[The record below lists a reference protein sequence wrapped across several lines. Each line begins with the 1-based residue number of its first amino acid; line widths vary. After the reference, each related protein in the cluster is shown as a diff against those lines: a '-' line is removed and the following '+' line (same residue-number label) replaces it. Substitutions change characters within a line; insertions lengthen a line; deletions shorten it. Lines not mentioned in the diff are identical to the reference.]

1 MKRKPLPAKSKFS
14 AFIELT
20 KPRIT
25 ILILISTALGYYLA
39 ESAMINYLNFFYTIL
54 GTAILSGGAGT
65 INHCIERDLDMLMD
79 RTKSRPIPTG
89 LISIKTALNFG
100 LAQSIIGLAILWVF
114 VNQLTA
120 TLGLA
125 TILLYL
131 FVYTPLKKIT
141 WLNTTIGAIP
151 GAMPALGGWAAS
163 ANELSPNAWILF
175 AILFLWQHPHFY
187 AIAIMCKDDYER
199 AGFKMLPVI
208 EKENHRTNRQIIW
221 HAFLLIPVSL
231 YFVVTGAL
239 GIFYF
244 WGALLLGI
252 VYLISSIPLLIEAVD
267 VSSLPL
273 VNALLNLTTT
283 ILLIIG
289 YVLIKLKKRE
299 MHRSVML
306 TAFFSSA
313 LFLVSYVIYHWFKSG
328 PKAYT
333 GEWISVYY
341 PILVTHIILAMI
353 ILPLAMITLY
363 RGWVF
368 QIQQHRKI
376 ARITLPI
383 WLYVSVTGIIIYLML
398 YT

>member
-54 GTAILSGGAGT
+54 GTALLSGGAGT
-65 INHCIERDLDMLMD
+65 INHCIERDLDMLMN

-89 LISIKTALNFG
+89 LISIKTAFNFG
-100 LAQSIIGLAILWVF
+100 LSQSIIGFVILWVF

-120 TLGLA
+120 ILGLA

-252 VYLISSIPLLIEAVD
+252 VYLISSIPLLKE
-267 VSSLPL
+267 SSIKNAKLLLRTSVAYLPL
-273 VNALLNLTTT
+273 
-283 ILLIIG
+283 LLIII
-289 YVLIKLKKRE
+289 LIDLN
-299 MHRSVML
+299 
-306 TAFFSSA
+306 
-313 LFLVSYVIYHWFKSG
+313 
-328 PKAYT
+328 
-333 GEWISVYY
+333 YY
-341 PILVTHIILAMI
+341 
-353 ILPLAMITLY
+353 
-363 RGWVF
+363 
-368 QIQQHRKI
+368 
-376 ARITLPI
+376 
-383 WLYVSVTGIIIYLML
+383 
-398 YT
+398 

>member
-1 MKRKPLPAKSKFS
+1 MKRKPLPAKSKVS

-39 ESAMINYLNFFYTIL
+39 ESEMINYLNFFYTIL

-65 INHCIERDLDMLMD
+65 INHCIEKDLDMLMD
-79 RTKSRPIPTG
+79 RTKSRPIPAG
-89 LISIKTALNFG
+89 LISINTALNFG
-100 LAQSIIGLAILWVF
+100 LAQSIIGFAILWVL

-120 TLGLA
+120 ILGLA
-125 TILLYL
+125 TIVLYL

-163 ANELSPNAWILF
+163 ANQLSPNAWILF

-187 AIAIMCKDDYER
+187 AIAIMCKDDYGR

-252 VYLISSIPLLIEAVD
+252 VYLASGIPLLKE
-267 VSSLPL
+267 SSIKNAKLLLRTSVVYLPL
-273 VNALLNLTTT
+273 
-283 ILLIIG
+283 LLIII
-289 YVLIKLKKRE
+289 LIDLN
-299 MHRSVML
+299 
-306 TAFFSSA
+306 
-313 LFLVSYVIYHWFKSG
+313 
-328 PKAYT
+328 
-333 GEWISVYY
+333 YY
-341 PILVTHIILAMI
+341 
-353 ILPLAMITLY
+353 
-363 RGWVF
+363 
-368 QIQQHRKI
+368 
-376 ARITLPI
+376 
-383 WLYVSVTGIIIYLML
+383 
-398 YT
+398 

>member
-89 LISIKTALNFG
+89 LISIKNALNFG
-100 LAQSIIGLAILWVF
+100 LAQSIIGFAILWVF

-163 ANELSPNAWILF
+163 VNELSPNAWILF

-187 AIAIMCKDDYER
+187 AIAIMCKDGYER

-252 VYLISSIPLLIEAVD
+252 VYLISSIPLLKE
-267 VSSLPL
+267 SSIKNAKLLLRTSVAYLPL
-273 VNALLNLTTT
+273 
-283 ILLIIG
+283 LLIII
-289 YVLIKLKKRE
+289 LIDLN
-299 MHRSVML
+299 
-306 TAFFSSA
+306 
-313 LFLVSYVIYHWFKSG
+313 
-328 PKAYT
+328 
-333 GEWISVYY
+333 YY
-341 PILVTHIILAMI
+341 
-353 ILPLAMITLY
+353 
-363 RGWVF
+363 
-368 QIQQHRKI
+368 
-376 ARITLPI
+376 
-383 WLYVSVTGIIIYLML
+383 
-398 YT
+398 

>member
-1 MKRKPLPAKSKFS
+1 MKRKPLPAKSKFL

-39 ESAMINYLNFFYTIL
+39 ESAMINYLNYFYTIL

-100 LAQSIIGLAILWVF
+100 LAQSIIGFAILWVF

-163 ANELSPNAWILF
+163 VNELSPNAWILF

-252 VYLISSIPLLIEAVD
+252 VYLISSIPLLKE
-267 VSSLPL
+267 SSIKNAKLLLRTSVAYLPL
-273 VNALLNLTTT
+273 
-283 ILLIIG
+283 LLIII
-289 YVLIKLKKRE
+289 LIDLN
-299 MHRSVML
+299 
-306 TAFFSSA
+306 
-313 LFLVSYVIYHWFKSG
+313 
-328 PKAYT
+328 
-333 GEWISVYY
+333 YY
-341 PILVTHIILAMI
+341 
-353 ILPLAMITLY
+353 
-363 RGWVF
+363 
-368 QIQQHRKI
+368 
-376 ARITLPI
+376 
-383 WLYVSVTGIIIYLML
+383 
-398 YT
+398 

>member
-1 MKRKPLPAKSKFS
+1 MKRKPLPAKSKVS

-39 ESAMINYLNFFYTIL
+39 ESEMINYLNFFYTIL

-65 INHCIERDLDMLMD
+65 INHCIEKDLDMLMD
-79 RTKSRPIPTG
+79 RTKSRPIPAG

-100 LAQSIIGLAILWVF
+100 LAQSIIGFAILWVL

-120 TLGLA
+120 ILGLA
-125 TILLYL
+125 TIVLYL

-163 ANELSPNAWILF
+163 ANQLSPNAWILF

-252 VYLISSIPLLIEAVD
+252 VYLASGIALLKESSIKNAKLLLRTSV
-267 VSSLPL
+267 VYLPL
-273 VNALLNLTTT
+273 
-283 ILLIIG
+283 LLIII
-289 YVLIKLKKRE
+289 LIDLN
-299 MHRSVML
+299 
-306 TAFFSSA
+306 
-313 LFLVSYVIYHWFKSG
+313 
-328 PKAYT
+328 
-333 GEWISVYY
+333 YY
-341 PILVTHIILAMI
+341 
-353 ILPLAMITLY
+353 
-363 RGWVF
+363 
-368 QIQQHRKI
+368 
-376 ARITLPI
+376 
-383 WLYVSVTGIIIYLML
+383 
-398 YT
+398 

>member
-100 LAQSIIGLAILWVF
+100 LAQSIIGFAILWVF

-252 VYLISSIPLLIEAVD
+252 VYLISSIPLLKE
-267 VSSLPL
+267 SSIKNAKLLLRTSVAYLPL
-273 VNALLNLTTT
+273 
-283 ILLIIG
+283 LLIII
-289 YVLIKLKKRE
+289 LIDLN
-299 MHRSVML
+299 
-306 TAFFSSA
+306 
-313 LFLVSYVIYHWFKSG
+313 
-328 PKAYT
+328 
-333 GEWISVYY
+333 YY
-341 PILVTHIILAMI
+341 
-353 ILPLAMITLY
+353 
-363 RGWVF
+363 
-368 QIQQHRKI
+368 
-376 ARITLPI
+376 
-383 WLYVSVTGIIIYLML
+383 
-398 YT
+398 

>member
-25 ILILISTALGYYLA
+25 LLILISTALGYYLA

-100 LAQSIIGLAILWVF
+100 LAQSIIGFAILWVF

-252 VYLISSIPLLIEAVD
+252 VYLISSIPLLKE
-267 VSSLPL
+267 SSIKNAKLLLRTSVAYLPL
-273 VNALLNLTTT
+273 
-283 ILLIIG
+283 LLIII
-289 YVLIKLKKRE
+289 LIDLN
-299 MHRSVML
+299 
-306 TAFFSSA
+306 
-313 LFLVSYVIYHWFKSG
+313 
-328 PKAYT
+328 
-333 GEWISVYY
+333 YY
-341 PILVTHIILAMI
+341 
-353 ILPLAMITLY
+353 
-363 RGWVF
+363 
-368 QIQQHRKI
+368 
-376 ARITLPI
+376 
-383 WLYVSVTGIIIYLML
+383 
-398 YT
+398 